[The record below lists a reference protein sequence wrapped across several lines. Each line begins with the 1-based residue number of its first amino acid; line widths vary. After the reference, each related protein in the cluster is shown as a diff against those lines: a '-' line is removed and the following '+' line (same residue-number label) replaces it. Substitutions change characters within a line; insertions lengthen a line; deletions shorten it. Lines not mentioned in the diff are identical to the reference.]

1 MARTE
6 GKQQKGTQTTQEDDR
21 NRSTQ
26 QRKQQL
32 QGTQQSQR
40 AQQQQGGST
49 QTALSQRQQSMPGLI
64 TSPFSFM
71 RRLGEGMEQ
80 LFADFGVGGLM
91 PRGFNELA
99 AWTPQIEVFER
110 DKQLVIRAD
119 LPGLK
124 KDDVQIELRDDS
136 VIIQGERQEER
147 KEEREGFYST
157 ERMYG
162 RFYREI
168 PLPEGAD
175 TDEATATFRDG
186 VLEIAIPHEE
196 GETRGRQLEIQDA
209 QSAEQRKPQSRAA
222 GAGR

>member
-6 GKQQKGTQTTQEDDR
+6 GKQQKGTQTTQEDDT

-26 QRKQQL
+26 QRKQQP
-32 QGTQQSQR
+32 QV
-40 AQQQQGGST
+40 GST

-99 AWTPQIEVFER
+99 TWTPQIEMFER

-136 VIIQGERQEER
+136 VVIQGERQEER

-209 QSAEQRKPQSRAA
+209 RSAERKPQSRAA
-222 GAGR
+222 SAGR

>member
-6 GKQQKGTQTTQEDDR
+6 GKQQKGTQTTQEDDK

-26 QRKQQL
+26 QRKQQP
-32 QGTQQSQR
+32 QV
-40 AQQQQGGST
+40 GST
-49 QTALSQRQQSMPGLI
+49 QAALSQRQQSMPGLI

-71 RRLGEGMEQ
+71 RRFGEGMEQ
-80 LFADFGVGGLM
+80 LFADFGIGGLM

-99 AWTPQIEVFER
+99 SWAPQIEMFER
-110 DKQLVIRAD
+110 EHELVIRAD

-136 VIIQGERQEER
+136 VVIQGERQEER
-147 KEEREGFYST
+147 KEEREGFYRT
-157 ERMYG
+157 ERTYG

-186 VLEIAIPHEE
+186 VLEIAIPRGE

-209 QSAEQRKPQSRAA
+209 QSAEHRKPQSRAA
-222 GAGR
+222 SAGR

>member
-6 GKQQKGTQTTQEDDR
+6 SKQQKGTQTTQEDDR
-21 NRSTQ
+21 NRSIQ
-26 QRKQQL
+26 QRK
-32 QGTQQSQR
+32 
-40 AQQQQGGST
+40 QQQQGGST
-49 QTALSQRQQSMPGLI
+49 QTALSQRQQSMPGLV

-99 AWTPQIEVFER
+99 AWTPQIEMFER
-110 DKQLVIRAD
+110 DKHLVIRAD

-124 KDDVQIELRDDS
+124 KDDVQIELRDGS
-136 VIIQGERQEER
+136 VVIQGERQEER

-175 TDEATATFRDG
+175 TDEATATFSDG
-186 VLEIAIPHEE
+186 VLEIAIPHAE

-209 QSAEQRKPQSRAA
+209 QSAEQRRPQSRAA
-222 GAGR
+222 SASR

>member
-21 NRSTQ
+21 NRSKQ
-26 QRKQQL
+26 QRRQQL

-80 LFADFGVGGLM
+80 LFADFGVGGLT

-99 AWTPQIEVFER
+99 AWTPQIEMFER

-136 VIIQGERQEER
+136 VVIQGERQEER

-186 VLEIAIPHEE
+186 VLEITIPHEE

-222 GAGR
+222 SAGR

>member
-6 GKQQKGTQTTQEDDR
+6 GKQQKGTQMRQEDDS

-26 QRKQQL
+26 QRKQQP
-32 QGTQQSQR
+32 QV
-40 AQQQQGGST
+40 GST

-71 RRLGEGMEQ
+71 RRFGEGMEQ
-80 LFADFGVGGLM
+80 LFADFGVGALM

-99 AWTPQIEVFER
+99 AWTPLIEIFER
-110 DKQLVIRAD
+110 ENQLVIRAE

-136 VIIQGERQEER
+136 VVIQGERQDERQEER
-147 KEEREGFYST
+147 DGFFTT
-157 ERMYG
+157 ERTYG

-168 PLPEGAD
+168 PLPEGAN

-186 VLEIAIPHEE
+186 VLEIAIPLAE

-209 QSAEQRKPQSRAA
+209 QPAEQRKPQSRAA

>member
-26 QRKQQL
+26 QRK
-32 QGTQQSQR
+32 
-40 AQQQQGGST
+40 QQQQGGST

-71 RRLGEGMEQ
+71 RRFGEGMEQ

-99 AWTPQIEVFER
+99 AWTPQIEMFER
-110 DKQLVIRAD
+110 ENQLVIRAD

-136 VIIQGERQEER
+136 VVIQGERQEER

-157 ERMYG
+157 ERTYG

-186 VLEIAIPHEE
+186 VLEIAIPRAE

-209 QSAEQRKPQSRAA
+209 QPAEHRKPQSRAA

>member
-6 GKQQKGTQTTQEDDR
+6 GKQRGSQTTQEDDK

-26 QRKQQL
+26 QRKQQP
-32 QGTQQSQR
+32 
-40 AQQQQGGST
+40 QGGST
-49 QTALSQRQQSMPGLI
+49 QTALPQRQQSMPGLV

-71 RRLGEGMEQ
+71 RRFGEGMEQ

-91 PRGFNELA
+91 PRGLNELA
-99 AWTPQIEVFER
+99 AWAPQIEVFER
-110 DKQLVIRAD
+110 ENQLVIRAD

-136 VIIQGERQEER
+136 VVIQGERQDER
-147 KEEREGFYST
+147 REEREGFYTT
-157 ERMYG
+157 ERTYG

-186 VLEIAIPHEE
+186 VLEITIPRRE
-196 GETRGRQLEIQDA
+196 GETGGRQLEIQDA

>member
-6 GKQQKGTQTTQEDDR
+6 GKQQKGTLTTQEDDK

-26 QRKQQL
+26 QRKQQP
-32 QGTQQSQR
+32 QV
-40 AQQQQGGST
+40 GST

-71 RRLGEGMEQ
+71 RRFGEGMEQ

-99 AWTPQIEVFER
+99 AWAPQIEMFER
-110 DKQLVIRAD
+110 DNQLVIRAD

-136 VIIQGERQEER
+136 VVIQGERQEER

-157 ERMYG
+157 ERTYG

-186 VLEIAIPHEE
+186 VLEITIPRGE

-209 QSAEQRKPQSRAA
+209 QSAEHGKPQSRAA
-222 GAGR
+222 SAGR

>member
-6 GKQQKGTQTTQEDDR
+6 GKQQKGTQTTQEDDK

-26 QRKQQL
+26 QRKQQP
-32 QGTQQSQR
+32 QV
-40 AQQQQGGST
+40 GST

-71 RRLGEGMEQ
+71 RRFGEGMEQ
-80 LFADFGVGGLM
+80 LFADFGVGGFM

-99 AWTPQIEVFER
+99 AWAPQIEMFER
-110 DKQLVIRAD
+110 ENQLVIRAD

-136 VIIQGERQEER
+136 VVIQGERQEER

-157 ERMYG
+157 ERTYG

-186 VLEIAIPHEE
+186 VLEIAIPRAE

>member
-6 GKQQKGTQTTQEDDR
+6 GKQQKGTEATQEDDK

-26 QRKQQL
+26 QRKQQP
-32 QGTQQSQR
+32 QV
-40 AQQQQGGST
+40 GST

-71 RRLGEGMEQ
+71 RRFGEGMEQ
-80 LFADFGVGGLM
+80 LFADFGIGGLM

-99 AWTPQIEVFER
+99 AWAPQIEMFER
-110 DKQLVIRAD
+110 ENQLVIRAD

-136 VIIQGERQEER
+136 VVIQGERQEER

-157 ERMYG
+157 ERTYG

-186 VLEIAIPHEE
+186 VLEIAIPLGE
-196 GETRGRQLEIQDA
+196 GETRGRQLEIQEA
-209 QSAEQRKPQSRAA
+209 QPAEHRKPQSRAA

>member
-6 GKQQKGTQTTQEDDR
+6 GRQQKGTQTTQEDDK

-26 QRKQQL
+26 QR
-32 QGTQQSQR
+32 R
-40 AQQQQGGST
+40 QQQQGGST
-49 QTALSQRQQSMPGLI
+49 QTALSQRQQSTPGLI

-71 RRLGEGMEQ
+71 RRFGEGMEQ

-99 AWTPQIEVFER
+99 DWAPQIEMFER
-110 DKQLVIRAD
+110 DNQLVIRAD

-136 VIIQGERQEER
+136 VVIQGERQDER
-147 KEEREGFYST
+147 REEREGFYST
-157 ERMYG
+157 ERTYG

-175 TDEATATFRDG
+175 TDRATATFRDG
-186 VLEIAIPHEE
+186 VLEIAIPREE